1 MCIRDREYSTAAP
14 RLHEDA
20 LQALAAYAFPGNVR
34 ELENILERAFTLCD
48 GNVIRAPDLRLPGAN
63 AAPSSPAAPAA
74 EHDRLP
80 ELPDV
85 PLEEYLESIE
95 RRAIMRA
102 LELERWN
109 RTAAAKR
116 LGMTFR
122 SLRYRL
128 KKLGID

>member
-1 MCIRDREYSTAAP
+1 
-14 RLHEDA
+14 LQA
-20 LQALAAYAFPGNVR
+20 LQAYGFPGNVR
-34 ELENILERAFTLCD
+34 ELENLLERACALCD

-63 AAPSSPAAPAA
+63 PAANSYAAPAPA
-74 EHDRLP
+74 TEQDTLT

-85 PLEEYLESIE
+85 PLEEYLEGIE

>member
-1 MCIRDREYSTAAP
+1 
-14 RLHEDA
+14 
-20 LQALAAYAFPGNVR
+20 
-34 ELENILERAFTLCD
+34 
-48 GNVIRAPDLRLPGAN
+48 VIRAPDLRLPGTG
-63 AAPSSPAAPAA
+63 PAAAQPAA
-74 EHDRLP
+74 QPAMPAQEVQT

-85 PLEEYLESIE
+85 PLEEYLEGIE

>member
-1 MCIRDREYSTAAP
+1 
-14 RLHEDA
+14 
-20 LQALAAYAFPGNVR
+20 VR

-63 AAPSSPAAPAA
+63 PVAHSHAASEPAA
-74 EHDRLP
+74 ELDALA
-80 ELPDV
+80 ELPNV
-85 PLEEYLESIE
+85 PLEEYLEGIE

>member
-1 MCIRDREYSTAAP
+1 MVEAGLASGRDIGGLAVAGEGDQS
-14 RLHEDA
+14 
-20 LQALAAYAFPGNVR
+20 QALGRTA
-34 ELENILERAFTLCD
+34 
-48 GNVIRAPDLRLPGAN
+48 GAN
-63 AAPSSPAAPAA
+63 AAANSHAAPAA
-74 EHDRLP
+74 EHDSLP

-85 PLEEYLESIE
+85 PLEEYLEGIE